1 MVIMHKC
8 SRCTVIS
15 TELLAAVG
23 MMMLS
28 VGSELTLTRQAN
40 IVVSTSLSSGLMER
54 VEVKVDWLPDWVV
67 PEMLVILGDDDRSI
81 PIGVPQVKFTITL
94 MSTTLVRVMVQM
106 RSRAVPATMVMFGLT
121 GSTTTVGGGT
131 RGRESSCEQKILSLH
146 NSTVASHT
154 DGRRQV

>member
-1 MVIMHKC
+1 M
-8 SRCTVIS
+8 IS

-23 MMMLS
+23 MMKLS

-67 PEMLVILGDDDRSI
+67 PGIVILGDDDRSI

-94 MSTTLVRVMVQM
+94 ISFTFVRVMVQV
-106 RSRAVPATMVMFGLT
+106 RSRAVPATMGTDGLT
-121 GSTTTVGGGT
+121 GSTDTEGRGT
-131 RGRESSCEQKILSLH
+131 RGRESSCEQ
-146 NSTVASHT
+146 
-154 DGRRQV
+154 